1 MRDPR
6 FDLMIEAGYAW
17 VAVRGR
23 AETMHDPEQ
32 AQEDIA
38 VMARRYHADDPDKAE
53 RLIADRFQR
62 QDRISFLL
70 HPSAVAEHPDD

>member
-1 MRDPR
+1 
-6 FDLMIEAGYAW
+6 MIEAGYEW

-23 AETMHDPEQ
+23 AEAVRDPEQ

-70 HPSAVAEHPDD
+70 HPSAVIEHPDD